1 MNRLQAAH
9 ETLLQDAIERDRTT
23 ARRVALLH
31 ILYSERHLTREQLIT
46 RIEGELGRGCFGDSA
61 WQDTFFRDMKVVR
74 QAFQAA
80 GYELAY
86 SRQAEKMGYYLRGQ
100 GAISAEL
107 SAVIQGCVAE
117 VDAAQMAVFRTLP
130 AAVKFQ
136 QGCSVSDLAR
146 QVVANRIRQ
155 RNPQISMTESYRQAT
170 ERGRS

>member
-1 MNRLQAAH
+1 MNTLHAAH
-9 ETLLQDAIERDRTT
+9 ETLLQDAIKRDRTT
-23 ARRVALLH
+23 ARRAALLR

-46 RIEGELGRGCFGDSA
+46 RVEGELGRGCFGDSA
-61 WQDTFFRDMKVVR
+61 WQDTFFRDMKVIR

-100 GAISAEL
+100 GAINAEL
-107 SAVIQGCVAE
+107 STVIQGCIAE
-117 VDAAQMAVFRTLP
+117 VDAAQMLVLRTLHV
-130 AAVKFQ
+130 AVKFQ

-155 RNPQISMTESYRQAT
+155 RNPQISMAEAYRQAT
-170 ERGRS
+170 ARGRA